1 MIEIRLRAA
10 ASNPASRPWR
20 RGISL
25 AALALGVVAP
35 VATSRA
41 QDAAPALRSATQEL
55 ADVRALKVVT
65 IDGGKAVAIDGG
77 ESISIT
83 SGAASITMKKDGT
96 IVIKGTDVVIDRA
109 NEVTTTAANGAPP
122 CTQTRR
128 GSRMSEIF

>member
-41 QDAAPALRSATQEL
+41 QDAGSALRPATQ
-55 ADVRALKVVT
+55 DVRALNMVT
-65 IDGGKAVAIDGG
+65 IDGGKTVAIDGG

-109 NEVTTTAANGAPP
+109 NEVKTTPANGATP
-122 CTQTRR
+122 CTQPPR

>member
-41 QDAAPALRSATQEL
+41 QDASPALRSATQEL
-55 ADVRALKVVT
+55 ADVRALKAVT
-65 IDGGKAVAIDGG
+65 IDGG

-109 NEVTTTAANGAPP
+109 NEGTTTPANGAPP
-122 CTQTRR
+122 CTPTPR